1 MNLEQIQEMWEKD
14 SKIDPDNLHDESLKI
29 PQLHSKY
36 YTLYNTIT
44 LLRERAREQYAKVRL
59 ERYNYYT
66 GKATAEV
73 YAEEPFPYKV
83 REKDAIQRHLE
94 ADDKMNKID
103 MKIKYYDVML
113 KFLEEIIRA
122 VSNRTYQIKNA
133 IEWNKFQAGY
143 ESRLVRYYRR
153 IMKSFKQLQEIL
165 GGVPNDGYFGHPRL
179 KIENPFSPPKEKT
192 KKTNGGK
199 GLTNKLGNRAT
210 EIEDM
215 IKNMR

>member
-44 LLRERAREQYAKVRL
+44 LLRERAREQYSKVRL
-59 ERYNYYT
+59 EIYNYYT
-66 GKATAEV
+66 GKAPAEV
-73 YAEEPFPYKV
+73 YVEEPFPYKV

-94 ADDKMNKID
+94 ADDKMNKVD
-103 MKIKYYDVML
+103 MKIKYYDIML
-113 KFLEEIIRA
+113 KFLEEVIRA

-143 ESRLVRYYRR
+143 
-153 IMKSFKQLQEIL
+153 
-165 GGVPNDGYFGHPRL
+165 N
-179 KIENPFSPPKEKT
+179 
-192 KKTNGGK
+192 
-199 GLTNKLGNRAT
+199 
-210 EIEDM
+210 
-215 IKNMR
+215 

>member
-1 MNLEQIQEMWEKD
+1 MNLEKIQEMWEKD
-14 SKIDPDNLHDESLKI
+14 SQIDPDNLHDESLKI

-36 YTLYNTIT
+36 YTIYNTIT
-44 LLRERAREQYAKVRL
+44 LLREKARESYAKVRL

-83 REKDAIQRHLE
+83 REKDAIQRHLD

-143 ESRLVRYYRR
+143 
-153 IMKSFKQLQEIL
+153 
-165 GGVPNDGYFGHPRL
+165 N
-179 KIENPFSPPKEKT
+179 
-192 KKTNGGK
+192 
-199 GLTNKLGNRAT
+199 
-210 EIEDM
+210 
-215 IKNMR
+215 

>member
-1 MNLEQIQEMWEKD
+1 MNLEQIQEVWEKD

-44 LLRERAREQYAKVRL
+44 LLRERAREQYNKVRL

-66 GKATAEV
+66 GKATAEI

-94 ADDKMNKID
+94 ADDKMNKVD
-103 MKIKYYDVML
+103 MKIKYYDIML
-113 KFLEEIIRA
+113 KFLEEIIRNI
-122 VSNRTYQIKNA
+122 SGRTYQIKNA

-143 ESRLVRYYRR
+143 
-153 IMKSFKQLQEIL
+153 
-165 GGVPNDGYFGHPRL
+165 N
-179 KIENPFSPPKEKT
+179 
-192 KKTNGGK
+192 
-199 GLTNKLGNRAT
+199 
-210 EIEDM
+210 
-215 IKNMR
+215 

>member
-14 SKIDPDNLHDESLKI
+14 SHIDPDNLHDESLKI

-44 LLRERAREQYAKVRL
+44 LLREKAREQYSKVRL

-94 ADDKMNKID
+94 ADDKMNKVD
-103 MKIKYYDVML
+103 MKIKYYDTML
-113 KFLEEIIRA
+113 KFLEEIIRNI
-122 VSNRTYQIKNA
+122 SGRTYQIKNA
-133 IEWNKFQAGY
+133 IEWNKFQAG
-143 ESRLVRYYRR
+143 
-153 IMKSFKQLQEIL
+153 
-165 GGVPNDGYFGHPRL
+165 FG
-179 KIENPFSPPKEKT
+179 
-192 KKTNGGK
+192 
-199 GLTNKLGNRAT
+199 
-210 EIEDM
+210 
-215 IKNMR
+215 

>member
-44 LLRERAREQYAKVRL
+44 LMREKARTQYSKVRL

-103 MKIKYYDVML
+103 MKIKYYDIML
-113 KFLEEIIRA
+113 KFLEEVIRS

-143 ESRLVRYYRR
+143 
-153 IMKSFKQLQEIL
+153 
-165 GGVPNDGYFGHPRL
+165 N
-179 KIENPFSPPKEKT
+179 
-192 KKTNGGK
+192 
-199 GLTNKLGNRAT
+199 
-210 EIEDM
+210 
-215 IKNMR
+215 

>member
-1 MNLEQIQEMWEKD
+1 MNLEQIQEMWERD

-44 LLRERAREQYAKVRL
+44 LLREKARESYAKVKL

-73 YAEEPFPYKV
+73 YVEEPFPYKV

-94 ADDKMNKID
+94 ADDKMNKVD

-113 KFLEEIIRA
+113 KFLEEIIRI

-133 IEWNKFQAGY
+133 IEWNKFQAG
-143 ESRLVRYYRR
+143 
-153 IMKSFKQLQEIL
+153 F
-165 GGVPNDGYFGHPRL
+165 N
-179 KIENPFSPPKEKT
+179 
-192 KKTNGGK
+192 
-199 GLTNKLGNRAT
+199 
-210 EIEDM
+210 
-215 IKNMR
+215 

>member
-1 MNLEQIQEMWEKD
+1 MDLEKIQAMWEKD
-14 SKIDPDNLHDESLKI
+14 SHIDPDNLHDESLKI

-44 LLRERAREQYAKVRL
+44 LLREKARESYAKVRL

-66 GKATAEV
+66 GKASAETYV
-73 YAEEPFPYKV
+73 EEPFPYKV

-143 ESRLVRYYRR
+143 
-153 IMKSFKQLQEIL
+153 
-165 GGVPNDGYFGHPRL
+165 N
-179 KIENPFSPPKEKT
+179 
-192 KKTNGGK
+192 
-199 GLTNKLGNRAT
+199 
-210 EIEDM
+210 
-215 IKNMR
+215 

>member
-1 MNLEQIQEMWEKD
+1 MWEKD
-14 SKIDPDNLHDESLKI
+14 SQIDPDNLHDESLKI

-44 LLRERAREQYAKVRL
+44 LLREKARESYAKVRL

-83 REKDAIQRHLE
+83 REKDAIQRHLD

-133 IEWNKFQAGY
+133 IEWNKFQAG
-143 ESRLVRYYRR
+143 
-153 IMKSFKQLQEIL
+153 
-165 GGVPNDGYFGHPRL
+165 FG
-179 KIENPFSPPKEKT
+179 
-192 KKTNGGK
+192 
-199 GLTNKLGNRAT
+199 
-210 EIEDM
+210 
-215 IKNMR
+215 

>member
-36 YTLYNTIT
+36 YTIYNTIT
-44 LLRERAREQYAKVRL
+44 LLRERAREQYSKVKL

-83 REKDAIQRHLE
+83 REKDAIQRHLD
-94 ADDKMNKID
+94 ADDKMNKVD
-103 MKIKYYDVML
+103 MKIKYYDIML
-113 KFLEEIIRA
+113 KFLEEVIRA

-143 ESRLVRYYRR
+143 
-153 IMKSFKQLQEIL
+153 
-165 GGVPNDGYFGHPRL
+165 N
-179 KIENPFSPPKEKT
+179 
-192 KKTNGGK
+192 
-199 GLTNKLGNRAT
+199 
-210 EIEDM
+210 
-215 IKNMR
+215 